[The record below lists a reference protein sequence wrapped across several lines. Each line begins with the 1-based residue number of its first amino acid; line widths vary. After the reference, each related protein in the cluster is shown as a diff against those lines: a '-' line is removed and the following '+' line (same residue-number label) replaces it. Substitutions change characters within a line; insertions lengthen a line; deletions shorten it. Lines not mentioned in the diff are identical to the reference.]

1 MALEAG
7 ESSGT
12 TPERTTLIR
21 GADGKL
27 YALSDTDL
35 APFRGEKEKETTDI
49 LKKAKED
56 RKPAKLSDSVVQ
68 QIQAVQGC
76 VHTTA
81 ASPEIYT
88 NTKE

>member
-1 MALEAG
+1 MASEAG

-21 GADGKL
+21 GADGAL
-27 YALSDTDL
+27 YALSDADL
-35 APFRGEKEKETTDI
+35 APFRVEKEKETTDI

-56 RKPAKLSDSVVQ
+56 RKASKLPDSVVQ

-76 VHTTA
+76 VATNA
-81 ASPEIYT
+81 VSPEIVS
-88 NTKE
+88 NTKQ